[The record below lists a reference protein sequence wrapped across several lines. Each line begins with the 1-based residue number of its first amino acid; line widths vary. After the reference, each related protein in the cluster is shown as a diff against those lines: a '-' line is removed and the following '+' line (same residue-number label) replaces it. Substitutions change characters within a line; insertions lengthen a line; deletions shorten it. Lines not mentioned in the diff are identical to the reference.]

1 VNRYLAKTRPETWL
15 LIAMD
20 TLVIAALIVEHGQ
33 MRGEMRAGFAVTHAE
48 VVENRAWSA
57 AVAQKLGV
65 AQAEIDRMRGDV
77 P

>member
-33 MRGEMRAGFAVTHAE
+33 MRGEMRAGFAATHAE
-48 VVENRAWSA
+48 VVENRAWAA

>member
-1 VNRYLAKTRPETWL
+1 VNRYILKTRPETWI

-33 MRGEMRAGFAVTHAE
+33 MRGEMRAGFAATHAE

-57 AVAQKLGV
+57 AVAKKLGI
-65 AQAEIDRMRGDV
+65 AQVEIERLRGDV